1 MFKHICIYVYK
12 VIRNN
17 FVLFLVVI
25 FLFFYLWELD
35 HFISV
40 ILILQTKMP

>member
-1 MFKHICIYVYK
+1 MYKHICIYVYK

-17 FVLFLVVI
+17 FVLVVI